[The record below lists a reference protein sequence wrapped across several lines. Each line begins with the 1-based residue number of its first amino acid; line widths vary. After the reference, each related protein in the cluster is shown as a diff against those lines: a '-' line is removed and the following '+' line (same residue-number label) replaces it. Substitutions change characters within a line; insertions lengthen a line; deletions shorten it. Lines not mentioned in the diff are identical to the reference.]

1 MPDHSELDSRY
12 FIDNRVYNCPYC
24 NRRHVAYTVRG
35 HRSFDWT
42 DSKECNVYYV
52 TCHSCGNTSMHLSFQ
67 EVPLTGSGYSGRW
80 HFDLD
85 NTQNLDDQFFY
96 SVPTSFFSIDSR
108 VPKVLRELM
117 TEAEGSLKSNYLTGA
132 SVCARK
138 MIYELAIIEGAEGD
152 NYDARIKSLKTVRPD
167 VDEEYF
173 DTLLTIQQVTS
184 DKVHE
189 ESYDG
194 WEAKHLKLILSTL
207 REIFENMYVIP
218 ELKKEKRKS
227 ILELKEKI
235 IGKVQPEND
244 ESA

>member
-1 MPDHSELDSRY
+1 
-12 FIDNRVYNCPYC
+12 
-24 NRRHVAYTVRG
+24 
-35 HRSFDWT
+35 
-42 DSKECNVYYV
+42 
-52 TCHSCGNTSMHLSFQ
+52 MHLSFHD
-67 EVPLTGSGYSGRW
+67 VPLHSTGYGGRW
-80 HFDLD
+80 HFGLGEDK
-85 NTQNLDDQFFY
+85 NLDDQFFY

-108 VPKVLRELM
+108 VPGVLRELM

-152 NYDARIKSLKTVRPD
+152 NYDERIKSLKKVRPD

-194 WEAKHLKLILSTL
+194 WESKHIKLILSTL

-218 ELKKEKRKS
+218 EIKKEKRKS
-227 ILELKEKI
+227 ILELKEQI
-235 IGKVQPEND
+235 IGKA
-244 ESA
+244 ES

>member
-12 FIDNRVYNCPYC
+12 FIDNKVYNCPYC
-24 NRRHVAYTVRG
+24 NRRHVSYTVRG
-35 HRSFDWT
+35 HRVFDWT

-52 TCHSCGNTSMHLSFQ
+52 YCHSCNNTSMHLSFK
-67 EVPLTGSGYSGRW
+67 EVPLIGTGYSGRW
-80 HFDLD
+80 HFYLD
-85 NTQNLDDQFFY
+85 KEQSLDDQFFY

-108 VPKVLRELM
+108 VPNILRELM

-138 MIYELAIIEGAEGD
+138 MIYELAIIEGAEGE
-152 NYDARIKSLKTVRPD
+152 NYDERIKSLKKVRPD

-189 ESYDG
+189 ESYDE
-194 WEAKHLKLILSTL
+194 WEAKHLKLILTTL

-235 IGKVQPEND
+235 IGKTQPED
-244 ESA
+244 DKSA

>member
-12 FIDNRVYNCPYC
+12 FIDNDVYNCPYC
-24 NRRHVAYTVRG
+24 NRRHVSYTVRG
-35 HRSFDWT
+35 TKTFDWT
-42 DSKECNVYYV
+42 DSKECNAYYV
-52 TCHSCGNTSMHLSFQ
+52 YCHSCGNTSMHLSFNDI
-67 EVPLTGSGYSGRW
+67 PLSSTGYSNRW
-80 HFDLD
+80 NLNVEDDVNIDDL
-85 NTQNLDDQFFY
+85 FFY

-152 NYDARIKSLKTVRPD
+152 NYDERIKSLKKVRQD

-189 ESYDG
+189 ESYDE

-207 REIFENMYVIP
+207 REIFEDMYVIP
-218 ELKKEKRKS
+218 ELKKEKRKA

-235 IGKVQPEND
+235 IGKAQAKD
-244 ESA
+244 E

>member
-12 FIDNRVYNCPYC
+12 FIDNDIYNCPYC
-24 NRRHVAYTVRG
+24 NLRHVSYTVRG
-35 HRSFDWT
+35 SKVFNWT
-42 DSKECNVYYV
+42 DSKLCYVYFV
-52 TCHSCGNTSMHLSFQ
+52 FCHSCENLSMHLSFN
-67 EVPLTGSGYSGRW
+67 EIPLSGTGYSGRSNINVDEDIKID
-80 HFDLD
+80 DL
-85 NTQNLDDQFFY
+85 FFY
-96 SVPTSFFSIDSR
+96 SVPTSFFAIDSR

-138 MIYELAIIEGAEGD
+138 MIYELAIIEGAQGE
-152 NYDARIKSLKTVRPD
+152 NYEDRIKSLKSVRTD

-184 DKVHE
+184 NKVHE

-194 WEAKHLKLILSTL
+194 WESKHLKLILSTL
-207 REIFENMYVIP
+207 REIFGNMYVIP
-218 ELKKEKRKS
+218 EIKKQKRKS

-235 IGKVQPEND
+235 IGKTKGIEG
-244 ESA
+244 

>member
-1 MPDHSELDSRY
+1 M
-12 FIDNRVYNCPYC
+12 
-24 NRRHVAYTVRG
+24 
-35 HRSFDWT
+35 
-42 DSKECNVYYV
+42 
-52 TCHSCGNTSMHLSFQ
+52 SFQ